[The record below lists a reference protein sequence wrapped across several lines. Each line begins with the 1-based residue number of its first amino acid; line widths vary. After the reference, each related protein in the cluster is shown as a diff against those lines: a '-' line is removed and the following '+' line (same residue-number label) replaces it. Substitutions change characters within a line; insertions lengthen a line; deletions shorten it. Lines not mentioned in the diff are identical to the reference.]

1 MLCAFGQAW
10 HKQHQLPMHSCLA
23 QQIHGSTNSVTSLF
37 PQFSKFKTRIP
48 RFCKKGSPI
57 SHLGFELLRLQKKL
71 LTLVRFLHQKS
82 TLQWTK
88 SNSKHHWLCNINAW
102 CRSCCFPMF
111 PEAIGQL
118 LMMLMMKPRAQE
130 GCKMWSFFCRPL
142 FAEAMIYISF
152 LKLILPSTLLASL
165 PSVNDSKSSNSSS
178 ASNSQT
184 LMMMLAKE
192 SINKKQ
198 SLLPIFMSFFDYPFL
213 KSGGRFM
220 PIPQVWDGS

>member
-23 QQIHGSTNSVTSLF
+23 QQIHGSTNRVTSLF

-57 SHLGFELLRLQKKL
+57 SYLGFELLRLQKKL

-82 TLQWTK
+82 TLQWT
-88 SNSKHHWLCNINAW
+88 NQTGNITGYAISMLDAGVVVFQCFQKQLVSCWW
-102 CRSCCFPMF
+102 CWWWSQWPH
-111 PEAIGQL
+111 
-118 LMMLMMKPRAQE
+118 E

-142 FAEAMIYISF
+142 LAEAMIYISF

-165 PSVNDSKSSNSSS
+165 PSVNDRKSSNSSS

-198 SLLPIFMSFFDYPFL
+198 SLLPIFMSFFDYRFL
-213 KSGGRFM
+213 KSGGRFV

>member
-1 MLCAFGQAW
+1 MLRAFGQAW
-10 HKQHQLPMHSCLA
+10 HKQHQLPMHWCLA
-23 QQIHGSTNSVTSLF
+23 QQIHGSTNRVTRLF
-37 PQFSKFKTRIP
+37 PQFSKFKTRIS

-57 SHLGFELLRLQKKL
+57 SHLGFELWRLQKKL
-71 LTLVRFLHQKS
+71 LTLVRFLHQKN

-88 SNSKHHWLCNINAW
+88 SNSKHNWLCNINAW
-102 CRSCCFPMF
+102 CRSRSCCFPMF

-118 LMMLMMKPRAQE
+118 LMMLMMKPRATE
-130 GCKMWSFFCRPL
+130 GCRMWSFFCRQL
-142 FAEAMIYISF
+142 LAEAMVYISF

-165 PSVNDSKSSNSSS
+165 PTVNDSNSSNSSS

-198 SLLPIFMSFFDYPFL
+198 PLLPIFTSFYDCPFL
-213 KSGGRFM
+213 KSGMALRVRW
-220 PIPQVWDGS
+220 P

>member
-1 MLCAFGQAW
+1 MPQHSSWFHHSCHLFPRNGIADMLCTFGQAWHKKHQQPLHLCPRNGIAEMLCAFGQAW

-118 LMMLMMKPRAQE
+118 LMMLMMKPRAT
-130 GCKMWSFFCRPL
+130 RRL
-142 FAEAMIYISF
+142 
-152 LKLILPSTLLASL
+152 
-165 PSVNDSKSSNSSS
+165 
-178 ASNSQT
+178 
-184 LMMMLAKE
+184 
-192 SINKKQ
+192 
-198 SLLPIFMSFFDYPFL
+198 
-213 KSGGRFM
+213 
-220 PIPQVWDGS
+220 